1 MCSLLYVKHIH
12 RNCCYI
18 YASFKI
24 FIYPICIMRKLFSA
38 VILCTFFSISY
49 GQSKMFTSRDSIN
62 IFCDKVMQT
71 LVDGKYSAAI
81 QMFRQR
87 SVMDAVVINNID
99 KTLNDQ
105 MPGILPY
112 YGKILG
118 YELVEEKL
126 LKNALARKRY
136 ILKFENYFLSFDFVL
151 YNNGKGWTVSN
162 FYYKDETKELF

>member
-1 MCSLLYVKHIH
+1 
-12 RNCCYI
+12 
-18 YASFKI
+18 
-24 FIYPICIMRKLFSA
+24 MRKLISVF
-38 VILCTFFSISY
+38 ILSIFFSISY
-49 GQSKMFTSRDSIN
+49 GQSKMYTTRDSIN
-62 IFCDKVMQT
+62 LFCDKVMQT
-71 LVDGKYSAAI
+71 IVDGKFSAAI

-87 SVMDAVVINNID
+87 SVMDATVIDKVD

-112 YGKILG
+112 YGKILS

-136 ILKFENYFLSFDFVL
+136 ILKFENYFLTFDFVL
-151 YNNGKGWTVSN
+151 YNNGTGWTVSN

>member
-1 MCSLLYVKHIH
+1 
-12 RNCCYI
+12 
-18 YASFKI
+18 
-24 FIYPICIMRKLFSA
+24 MRKLISVF
-38 VILCTFFSISY
+38 ILSIFFSISY
-49 GQSKMFTSRDSIN
+49 GQSKMYTTRDSIN
-62 IFCDKVMQT
+62 LFCDKVMQT
-71 LVDGKYSAAI
+71 IVDGKFSTAI

-87 SVMDAVVINNID
+87 SVMDVTVIDKVD

-112 YGKILG
+112 YGKILN

-151 YNNGKGWTVSN
+151 YNNGTGWTVSN

>member
-1 MCSLLYVKHIH
+1 
-12 RNCCYI
+12 
-18 YASFKI
+18 
-24 FIYPICIMRKLFSA
+24 MRKIIA
-38 VILCTFFSISY
+38 VAILSIFFSVSY
-49 GQSKMFTSRDSIN
+49 GQAKMYTTRDSIN
-62 IFCDKVMQT
+62 VFCDKVMQT

-87 SVMDAVVINNID
+87 SVMDVTVIDKVD

-112 YGKILG
+112 YGKILS

-126 LKNALARKRY
+126 LKNTLARKRY

-151 YNNGKGWTVSN
+151 YNNGTGWTVSN